1 MSDIAIT
8 STPSGIFH
16 GTVLENGQSTYRG
29 IQFARA
35 PRWQHPV
42 DIETYDLLSSIRL
55 GRYQVVGNEFI
66 PVYDRTPLEDQWL
79 LVRLQRDEKLQQS
92 DWTVIR
98 AVDEGNP
105 IPTDWQ
111 TYRQQLREITNQTD
125 PFHIIWP
132 VAPN

>member
-1 MSDIAIT
+1 MNIRYFYLKDSENFVTQLAKLVEEQVEAWI
-8 STPSGIFH
+8 SGNPTGVEI
-16 GTVLENGQSTYRG
+16 
-29 IQFARA
+29 
-35 PRWQHPV
+35 

>member
-1 MSDIAIT
+1 MNIRYFYLKDSENFVTQLAKLVDEQVEAWI
-8 STPSGIFH
+8 SGNPTGVEID
-16 GTVLENGQSTYRG
+16 L
-29 IQFARA
+29 
-35 PRWQHPV
+35 
-42 DIETYDLLSSIRL
+42 ETYDLLSSIRL

-79 LVRLQRDEKLQQS
+79 LIRLQRDEKLQQS

>member
-1 MSDIAIT
+1 MNIRYFYLKDSENFVTQLAKIVDEQVEAWI
-8 STPSGIFH
+8 SGNPTGVEID
-16 GTVLENGQSTYRG
+16 L
-29 IQFARA
+29 
-35 PRWQHPV
+35 
-42 DIETYDLLSSIRL
+42 ETYDLLSSIRL
-55 GRYQVVGNEFI
+55 GRYQVVGNEFV

>member
-1 MSDIAIT
+1 MNIRYFYLKDSENFVTQLAKLVDEQVKAWI
-8 STPSGIFH
+8 SGNPTGVEID
-16 GTVLENGQSTYRG
+16 L
-29 IQFARA
+29 
-35 PRWQHPV
+35 
-42 DIETYDLLSSIRL
+42 ETYDLLSSIRL
-55 GRYQVVGNEFI
+55 GRYQIVGNEFV
-66 PVYDRTPLEDQWL
+66 PVYDRTPLEDQCL

>member
-1 MSDIAIT
+1 MNIRYFYLKDSENFVTQLAKLVDEQVEAWI
-8 STPSGIFH
+8 SGNPTGVEID
-16 GTVLENGQSTYRG
+16 L
-29 IQFARA
+29 
-35 PRWQHPV
+35 
-42 DIETYDLLSSIRL
+42 ETYDLLSSIRL
-55 GRYQVVGNEFI
+55 GRYQVVGNEFV

>member
-1 MSDIAIT
+1 MNIRYFYLKDSENFVSQLAKLVDEQVEAWI
-8 STPSGIFH
+8 SGNPTGVEID
-16 GTVLENGQSTYRG
+16 L
-29 IQFARA
+29 
-35 PRWQHPV
+35 
-42 DIETYDLLSSIRL
+42 ETYDLLSSIRL
-55 GRYQVVGNEFI
+55 GRYQVVGNEFV

>member
-1 MSDIAIT
+1 MNIRYFYLKDSENFVTQLAKLVDEQVEAWI
-8 STPSGIFH
+8 SGNPTGVEID
-16 GTVLENGQSTYRG
+16 L
-29 IQFARA
+29 
-35 PRWQHPV
+35 
-42 DIETYDLLSSIRL
+42 ETYDLLSSIRL

>member
-1 MSDIAIT
+1 MNIRYFYLKDSENFVTQLAKLVDEQVEAWI
-8 STPSGIFH
+8 SGNPTGVEID
-16 GTVLENGQSTYRG
+16 L
-29 IQFARA
+29 
-35 PRWQHPV
+35 
-42 DIETYDLLSSIRL
+42 ETYDLLSSIRL

-98 AVDEGNP
+98 AVDEGNQ

>member
-1 MSDIAIT
+1 MNIRYFYLKDSENFVTQLAKLVDEQVEAWI
-8 STPSGIFH
+8 SGNPTGVEID
-16 GTVLENGQSTYRG
+16 L
-29 IQFARA
+29 
-35 PRWQHPV
+35 
-42 DIETYDLLSSIRL
+42 ETYDLLSSIRL
-55 GRYQVVGNEFI
+55 GRYQVVGNEFV

-111 TYRQQLREITNQTD
+111 TYRQKLREITNQTD